1 MMKED
6 PKGIRPG
13 RDESMAKELV
23 DGFAH
28 EVRNPLTSIKGALKI
43 LKEKMAPDDPNRA
56 VMEQIDDL
64 VGGINKA
71 LSELVDFTRISPPE
85 ASLID
90 MNDLLEQALHRIRS
104 ERQRPEI
111 DIQKDLSGDLPEIR
125 IDARQI
131 ELAFLLLFLDALK
144 AMPNGGELVVR
155 SSWDPQGQVVVEI
168 ADTGASI
175 PEIQMERLFKPFLS
189 TRGRGAGTGL
199 AKVKRIVNQ
208 NGGFIHAKN
217 RGEEGL
223 TFRIVFPWLPT

>member
-1 MMKED
+1 
-6 PKGIRPG
+6 
-13 RDESMAKELV
+13 MAKELV
-23 DGFAH
+23 DGFVH
-28 EVRNPLTSIKGALKI
+28 EVRNPLASIKGALKI
-43 LKEKMAPDDPNRA
+43 LREKMAPDDPNRA
-56 VMEQIDDL
+56 VMEKIYDL
-64 VGGINKA
+64 VGNINEA
-71 LSELVDFTRISPPE
+71 ISDLVDFSQILPPE
-85 ASLID
+85 TSPTD
-90 MNDLLEQALHRIRS
+90 MNNVLEQALDRIHLEC
-104 ERQRPEI
+104 ERQEI
-111 DIQKDLSGDLPEIR
+111 DIQKDFSGDLPEIR

-131 ELAFLLLFLDALK
+131 ELAFLLLFSDTLK
-144 AMPNGGELVVR
+144 AMPDGGELVVR